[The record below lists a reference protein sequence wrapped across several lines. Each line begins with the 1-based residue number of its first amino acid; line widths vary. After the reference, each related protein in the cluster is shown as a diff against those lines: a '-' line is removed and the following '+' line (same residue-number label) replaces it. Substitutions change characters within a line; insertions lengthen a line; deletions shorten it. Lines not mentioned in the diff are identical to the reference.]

1 MRKHL
6 KGFFIAAAL
15 LPAYQ
20 AWAQAEVP
28 IEGATS
34 FYVWQNDVPQVPGT
48 VLRQE
53 PMQPEFVLENAAQGV
68 RILYVSRASSW
79 HPASI
84 RSRPAKHSRAW

>member
-34 FYVWQNDVPQVPGT
+34 FYVWQNDVPRLFAITAWICGNST
-48 VLRQE
+48 H
-53 PMQPEFVLENAAQGV
+53 AQ
-68 RILYVSRASSW
+68 L
-79 HPASI
+79 
-84 RSRPAKHSRAW
+84 